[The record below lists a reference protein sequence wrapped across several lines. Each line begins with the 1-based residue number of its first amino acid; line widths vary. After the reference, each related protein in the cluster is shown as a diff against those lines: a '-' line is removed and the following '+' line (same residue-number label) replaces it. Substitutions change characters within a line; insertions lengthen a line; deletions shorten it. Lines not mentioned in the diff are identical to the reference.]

1 MKRSVRYFLA
11 LALTAALILGA
22 AMPALAAEPE
32 ETAAPE
38 AAVAPA
44 ETAGPETTGEPEQ
57 TAEPETTGEPEATTE
72 PEAADAPAVTEEPET
87 TAEPAA
93 EAASADVGVRITAG
107 GESRDY
113 ATIDEAWAA
122 AVEAGTATV
131 TLLADVTAQEILT
144 VPAGVSISFA
154 GGENTLSTVCIHV
167 DGGTL
172 TIENGTV
179 QDTGDGATNKTGA
192 INIDAGRLTVNGG
205 TVRGLNGG
213 IYCDGG
219 ETTINGGV
227 ICGEN
232 GGLAVTDADSLTVN
246 GGDISGSSVG
256 IACMGSN
263 RPVINGGSI
272 SSEGG
277 GGLGMSIG
285 VLAYSGLVLNGGEVT
300 GGDIGIVSTG
310 DTTVTGGSVTGTEGF
325 GLLLGEEG
333 SASLSGGAYAG
344 VDSAVSCGGANILG
358 DQIDSPLTVN
368 DLPADGYGWYNADG
382 ELLTPAADAKSLAGP
397 VTVGPLPVATAT
409 PVLKVT
415 GENVL
420 LSSDPT
426 DIDQKYD
433 APLTDGALIEGGAGR
448 IVVPAE
454 YVVEF
459 PDAGV
464 EITEQ
469 RYKFDNRYEPD
480 TLIYHRY
487 VFQITDP
494 TLTELNVT
502 VSPNPDTPTWTKVTS
517 HTYADFSWS
526 LTDCANNRHSYS
538 HADDE
543 HVLYAAEDASGVTL
557 DLSKAPEGAEPLMK
571 TGTATGIG
579 GGKYTLFSD
588 NGVIEFT
595 LAPGGIRVNVTG
607 ETNALIRASEYVMD
621 RYGENYFRVYVKTGY
636 AVVPA
641 DENTEVTMGYISEND
656 DGSDRLHYHV
666 NADAAAEKGLESVTV
681 RIEKITSATLSVN
694 EPDALLAADPYGSD
708 RSPILTN
715 GDVIPPE
722 GGWLLTRGGWWPSGD
737 SAEYAYD
744 DRGGPS
750 FGEPG
755 GEVYMWW
762 YVYPL
767 KNGVV
772 NAALEDTGDEFRWA
786 EVTVNNPGGRRL
798 ELSTY
803 GKIEALDSLT
813 FTKQTIVANY
823 IYIGDDTGSLRKA
836 DDITD
841 TVGIQSVT
849 EYSDHLMLRLD
860 PAAEK
865 ISFTVKAPAG
875 GTTPTPTPAP
885 TATAVPT
892 ATPVPSAAAEPTAT
906 PVPTAAVVPTATA
919 APTATSAPTATPAPT
934 AVPTA
939 TAAPAATATAA
950 PGTASPK
957 TGDET
962 ALAPW
967 ALMLLGCGA
976 ALIAVTARRRAG
988 R

>member
-1 MKRSVRYFLA
+1 MSIKKILA
-11 LALTAALILGA
+11 FILAA
-22 AMPALAAEPE
+22 AMVLSVGPAALAAEP
-32 ETAAPE
+32 APE
-38 AAVAPA
+38 ATDEPVVTVEPEATFDPEA
-44 ETAGPETTGEPEQ
+44 TTGPEN
-57 TAEPETTGEPEATTE
+57 TADPNATDEPETTDEPEVTDGPENTADPNATAVPEATDE
-72 PEAADAPAVTEEPET
+72 P
-87 TAEPAA
+87 EPAA
-93 EAASADVGVRITAG
+93 VGDDPVRITAG

-144 VPAGVSISFA
+144 VPAGVSITFA
-154 GGENTLSTVCIHV
+154 GGENTLSTVCIRV

-246 GGDISGSSVG
+246 GGDISGSSTG

-277 GGLGMSIG
+277 GGLGVSIG
-285 VLAYSGLVLNGGEVT
+285 VLAFSGLVLNGGEVT
-300 GGDIGIVSTG
+300 GGDFGIVSTG
-310 DTTVTGGSVTGTEGF
+310 DTTVTGGSVTGAEGF

-344 VDSAVSCGGANILG
+344 VSGAVSCGGANILG
-358 DQIDSPLTVN
+358 DQIESPLTVN

-382 ELLTPAADAKSLAGP
+382 ELLTPAANAKSLAGP
-397 VTVGPLPVATAT
+397 VTVGPLPVT

-487 VFQITDP
+487 VFKITDP

-502 VSPNPDTPTWTKVTS
+502 VSSNPDTPTWTKVTS

-543 HVLYAAEDASGVTL
+543 HVLYAAEDSGGVTL

-571 TGTATGIG
+571 TGTATDMG

-607 ETNALIRASEYVMD
+607 ETDALIRASEYVMD

-636 AVVPA
+636 TVVPA

-708 RSPILTN
+708 RGPILTN

-722 GGWLLTRGGWWPSGD
+722 GGWLLTRDGWWPSD
-737 SAEYAYD
+737 DNAEYAYD

-755 GEVYMWW
+755 SAVYMWW

-772 NAALEDTGDEFRWA
+772 NAALEATGNEFRWA

-803 GKIEALDSLT
+803 GKTEALDSLT

-841 TVGIQSVT
+841 MVGIQSVT

-875 GTTPTPTPAP
+875 VITPTPG
-885 TATAVPT
+885 PT
-892 ATPVPSAAAEPTAT
+892 ATPAPTAT
-906 PVPTAAVVPTATA
+906 PVPTATAE
-919 APTATSAPTATPAPT
+919 PTATPAPT

-939 TAAPAATATAA
+939 TAAPASTATAA

-957 TGDET
+957 TVDET

-976 ALIAVTARRRAG
+976 ALMAVVLRRRE
-988 R
+988 RR